1 MSEGNIPSI
10 DDFLDKSNNDPSID
24 NIMENSELPSIE
36 NFKEKKEVIE
46 EEIKTDNWKDNYIPD
61 EIETVDIIKAP
72 QWAELVRMVNDVR
85 ESIPDIPQVK
95 YYDDELKQLSEQ
107 IEEVQRN
114 IPEVPEVKYYDD
126 EIKSIKEDLNE
137 YKTSAFPNF
146 LGKLFEGIKSSVDTD
161 IDLIKEDITV
171 INFEKKI
178 IEGNIKNTKNDII
191 ESIDN
196 IKKEID
202 KELSESATRIYE
214 LKLHL
219 KDDDRKLKKQ
229 LLGQYNLLK
238 ENIEKTVEDFN
249 QKNIEVQNITTSS
262 LKEYFDEI
270 KKSIDEL
277 PEVKY
282 YDRQIIEL
290 RKEVK
295 EIESLKTIVEELK
308 TKQSLLNENV
318 IDAPPSEKNSDP
330 LTPLDQNFVTL
341 DELQD
346 HYRLFVNRIQQQLSS
361 LGGGGEVRVLRMD
374 DVDTTD
380 LGDAKVLSYDAS
392 TEKLK
397 FVDQSG
403 GSGVS
408 TANVRT
414 GILDVAGIATFRS
427 NTLVGAGVTLSVDGD
442 GFFTGVVTATTFS
455 GAFSGDGSALTGVA
469 NTDVIFTDKI
479 SLPDSAAGSI
489 NVGLAS
495 DLQIYHD
502 GTHSRIVDSGTG
514 NLFIHGNNTQFLNA
528 AGSETIA
535 KFTENGAC
543 ELRHNNNIKFA
554 TSSTGVTVTGTVDA
568 TSNVNVGSGI
578 TLSPDGDVFTTG
590 ISTFTGQVGFGTNIT
605 LEDQSQIQLG
615 SSSGGDF
622 IISHDTNMFGDTYNR
637 IDSSTGNVW
646 IVNRD
651 TTKKYMY
658 IRSNDI
664 QLRDWSSN
672 EAYIHCKQNQG
683 VEIYYDATKRLE
695 TTNTGAKVTG
705 DLEITGVLTY
715 EDVTNVDSIGIITA
729 RSGVLVGSGITLSP
743 DGDIF
748 SVGVTTT
755 QGNLHLPDTSKLMMG
770 DGNDFRIYHNSDN
783 SLNYIVAQNNAP
795 LLLRSSNA
803 DMIHCSPQGAVTLKY
818 NGSTKIQTANT
829 GAVIS
834 GIATATN
841 IVSVKSDDG
850 TPGRIDLYCESSN
863 AHYARIQAPAH
874 SAFSGNITLTLPSS
888 TGTLLTSVGTSN
900 IDDDAVTAA
909 KLADTSVTAGSYT
922 SANITVDAQ
931 GRLTAAANGSGGGG
945 GFSQDSDGN
954 LVAGTNAGEDLASG
968 GTYNLLLMEDAGKDI
983 TTGDNNIAIG
993 KEALSAAD
1001 NDGGNVAIGYQALKI
1016 HNNGNNNTAV
1026 GYQAAYYCNQHNY
1039 CTAIG
1044 AFALAKPSSGGTLW
1058 STAVGYGAMLASEGW
1073 ACTAVGNDAVD
1084 GSSSS
1089 ANYNTGVGWQAIHD
1103 VSTGEGNSAL
1113 GVQAGN
1119 GCGSGAYNVFLGYNA
1134 GNDTLSTGD
1143 NCILIGKNSAPS
1155 SSSVDNEITL
1165 GNSDTAT
1172 LRCNTQTISSL
1183 SDKRDKTDINQLDL
1197 GLDFVDSLKPVKFK
1211 WQTRDGN
1218 GKDGS
1223 YEHGFIAQ
1231 DLQKIQKD
1239 NDADYLG
1246 LVMDENPERLEASY
1260 GKLVPV
1266 LVKAIQE
1273 LKQEINQLKETKN

>member
-107 IEEVQRN
+107 IKEVQKN

-178 IEGNIKNTKNDII
+178 IEGNLKNTKNDII

-238 ENIEKTVEDFN
+238 ENIEKKVEDFN

-308 TKQSLLNENV
+308 DKQSLLNENV
-318 IDAPPSEKNSDP
+318 IDAPPSENNSDP

-380 LGDAKVLSYDAS
+380 LGDEKVLSYDAS

-427 NTLVGAGVTLSVDGD
+427 NTLVGTGVTLSVDGD

-479 SLPDSAAGSI
+479 SLPDSTVGSI
-489 NVGLAS
+489 NIGIGS
-495 DLQIYHD
+495 DLQLF
-502 GTHSRIVDSGTG
+502 HSGNGSFIKDSGTG
-514 NLFIHGNNTQFLNA
+514 PLTVLTNNLLIRNA
-528 AGSETIA
+528 ANNEEMIVAS
-535 KFTENGAC
+535 ENGSV
-543 ELRHNNNIKFA
+543 EL
-554 TSSTGVTVTGTVDA
+554 
-568 TSNVNVGSGI
+568 
-578 TLSPDGDVFTTG
+578 
-590 ISTFTGQVGFGTNIT
+590 
-605 LEDQSQIQLG
+605 
-615 SSSGGDF
+615 
-622 IISHDTNMFGDTYNR
+622 
-637 IDSSTGNVW
+637 
-646 IVNRD
+646 
-651 TTKKYMY
+651 
-658 IRSNDI
+658 
-664 QLRDWSSN
+664 
-672 EAYIHCKQNQG
+672 
-683 VEIYYDATKRLE
+683 YYD
-695 TTNTGAKVTG
+695 
-705 DLEITGVLTY
+705 
-715 EDVTNVDSIGIITA
+715 DSKK
-729 RSGVLVGSGITLSP
+729 
-743 DGDIF
+743 F
-748 SVGVTTT
+748 ST
-755 QGNLHLPDTSKLMMG
+755 QSYGCL
-770 DGNDFRIYHNSDN
+770 I
-783 SLNYIVAQNNAP
+783 
-795 LLLRSSNA
+795 
-803 DMIHCSPQGAVTLKY
+803 
-818 NGSTKIQTANT
+818 NGTMA
-829 GAVIS
+829 
-834 GIATATN
+834 ATN
-841 IVSVKSDDG
+841 
-850 TPGRIDLYCESSN
+850 
-863 AHYARIQAPAH
+863 
-874 SAFSGNITLTLPSS
+874 
-888 TGTLLTSVGTSN
+888 
-900 IDDDAVTAA
+900 
-909 KLADTSVTAGSYT
+909 
-922 SANITVDAQ
+922 
-931 GRLTAAANGSGGGG
+931 
-945 GFSQDSDGN
+945 
-954 LVAGTNAGEDLASG
+954 
-968 GTYNLLLMEDAGKDI
+968 
-983 TTGDNNIAIG
+983 
-993 KEALSAAD
+993 
-1001 NDGGNVAIGYQALKI
+1001 NVRCQ
-1016 HNNGNNNTAV
+1016 
-1026 GYQAAYYCNQHNY
+1026 
-1039 CTAIG
+1039 
-1044 AFALAKPSSGGTLW
+1044 
-1058 STAVGYGAMLASEGW
+1058 
-1073 ACTAVGNDAVD
+1073 
-1084 GSSSS
+1084 
-1089 ANYNTGVGWQAIHD
+1089 
-1103 VSTGEGNSAL
+1103 
-1113 GVQAGN
+1113 
-1119 GCGSGAYNVFLGYNA
+1119 
-1134 GNDTLSTGD
+1134 
-1143 NCILIGKNSAPS
+1143 
-1155 SSSVDNEITL
+1155 
-1165 GNSDTAT
+1165 SDT
-1172 LRCNTQTISSL
+1172 
-1183 SDKRDKTDINQLDL
+1183 
-1197 GLDFVDSLKPVKFK
+1197 
-1211 WQTRDGN
+1211 
-1218 GKDGS
+1218 
-1223 YEHGFIAQ
+1223 H
-1231 DLQKIQKD
+1231 
-1239 NDADYLG
+1239 
-1246 LVMDENPERLEASY
+1246 
-1260 GKLVPV
+1260 
-1266 LVKAIQE
+1266 
-1273 LKQEINQLKETKN
+1273 

>member
-36 NFKEKKEVIE
+36 SFKEKKEVIE

-72 QWAELVRMVNDVR
+72 QWVELVRMVNDVR
-85 ESIPDIPQVK
+85 ESIPDIPEIK
-95 YYDDELKQLSEQ
+95 YYDDELKQISEQ
-107 IEEVQRN
+107 IKEVQKN

-161 IDLIKEDITV
+161 IDLIKEDIAV

-178 IEGNIKNTKNDII
+178 IEGNLKNTKNNVD

-238 ENIEKTVEDFN
+238 ENIEKKVEDFN

-318 IDAPPSEKNSDP
+318 IDAPPNEGNSDP

-392 TEKLK
+392 SEKLK
-397 FVDQSG
+397 FVDQSGG

-427 NTLVGAGVTLSVDGD
+427 NTLVGTGVTLSPNGD
-442 GFFTGVVTATTFS
+442 IFATGVTTSTTFVGALTGNVTGNTSGSSGSCTGNAATATTLANARTIAGVSFDGS
-455 GAFSGDGSALTGVA
+455 ANISLNNNAITNGAGFIDGSALNASNLSSGTIPDARFPSTLPAISGENLTGIAATANVRTGILDVA
-469 NTDVIFTDKI
+469 GIATFRNAIKLKADVLSGSSTNRIYIGAGDDLTLFH
-479 SLPDSAAGSI
+479 DSANSYLQNHTG
-489 NVGLAS
+489 
-495 DLQIYHD
+495 DL
-502 GTHSRIVDSGTG
+502 
-514 NLFIHGNNTQFLNA
+514 
-528 AGSETIA
+528 
-535 KFTENGAC
+535 
-543 ELRHNNNIKFA
+543 
-554 TSSTGVTVTGTVDA
+554 
-568 TSNVNVGSGI
+568 
-578 TLSPDGDVFTTG
+578 
-590 ISTFTGQVGFGTNIT
+590 
-605 LEDQSQIQLG
+605 
-615 SSSGGDF
+615 
-622 IISHDTNMFGDTYNR
+622 IIGDTNHAYLRGYTSDKSVALFFN
-637 IDSSTGNVW
+637 N
-646 IVNRD
+646 
-651 TTKKYMY
+651 
-658 IRSNDI
+658 SNKI
-664 QLRDWSSN
+664 Q
-672 EAYIHCKQNQG
+672 
-683 VEIYYDATKRLE
+683 
-695 TTNTGAKVTG
+695 TTNTGV
-705 DLEITGVLTY
+705 
-715 EDVTNVDSIGIITA
+715 
-729 RSGVLVGSGITLSP
+729 
-743 DGDIF
+743 
-748 SVGVTTT
+748 
-755 QGNLHLPDTSKLMMG
+755 
-770 DGNDFRIYHNSDN
+770 
-783 SLNYIVAQNNAP
+783 
-795 LLLRSSNA
+795 
-803 DMIHCSPQGAVTLKY
+803 
-818 NGSTKIQTANT
+818 
-829 GAVIS
+829 VIS

-841 IVSVKSDDG
+841 VVSVKSDDG
-850 TPGRIDLYCESSN
+850 TSGRIDLYCESSN

-945 GFSQDSDGN
+945 FSQDSDGN

-968 GTYNLLLMEDAGKDI
+968 GTYNIFLGEDAGKET
-983 TTGDNNIAIG
+983 TTGDYNIGIGRNACEDATTKHRNIGIGDGALRANVNGSDSVAIG
-993 KEALSAAD
+993 EQAAGNKVTTYYCVSIGAGSMKKYGNNFTWGTVAIGNESMASA
-1001 NDGGNVAIGYQALKI
+1001 DGSYNVAIGHKALRGS
-1016 HNNGNNNTAV
+1016 NSTSESNV
-1026 GYQAAYYCNQHNY
+1026 
-1039 CTAIG
+1039 AIG
-1044 AFALAKPSSGGTLW
+1044 DEALFDIGTGNKNIGIGRYSG
-1058 STAVGYGAMLASEGW
+1058 AS
-1073 ACTAVGNDAVD
+1073 
-1084 GSSSS
+1084 
-1089 ANYNTGVGWQAIHD
+1089 
-1103 VSTGEGNSAL
+1103 
-1113 GVQAGN
+1113 
-1119 GCGSGAYNVFLGYNA
+1119 CGSGKENIYIGYNA
-1134 GNDTLSTGD
+1134 GNDAHSTGD
-1143 NCILIGKNSAPS
+1143 NCIIIGKDAAAST
-1155 SSSVDNEITL
+1155 SSVDNEITL
-1165 GNSDTAT
+1165 GNSSSAT

-1197 GLDFVDSLKPVKFK
+1197 GLQFVDSLKPVKFK

-1218 GKDGS
+1218 GKDGT

-1260 GKLVPV
+1260 GKLVPI

>member
-85 ESIPDIPQVK
+85 ESIPDIPEIK
-95 YYDDELKQLSEQ
+95 YYDDELKQISEQ
-107 IEEVQRN
+107 IKEVQKN

-178 IEGNIKNTKNDII
+178 IEGNLKNTKNDII

-318 IDAPPSEKNSDP
+318 IDAPPSENNSDP

-380 LGDAKVLSYDAS
+380 LGDEKVLSYDAS

-427 NTLVGAGVTLSVDGD
+427 NTLVGTGVTLSVDGD

-469 NTDVIFTDKI
+469 NTDVIFSDKI
-479 SLPDSAAGSI
+479 SLPDSTVGSI
-489 NVGLAS
+489 NIGIGS
-495 DLQIYHD
+495 DLQLF
-502 GTHSRIVDSGTG
+502 HSGNGSFIKDSGTG
-514 NLFIHGNNTQFLNA
+514 PLTVLTNNLLIRNA
-528 AGSETIA
+528 ANNEEMIVAS
-535 KFTENGAC
+535 ENGSV
-543 ELRHNNNIKFA
+543 EL
-554 TSSTGVTVTGTVDA
+554 
-568 TSNVNVGSGI
+568 
-578 TLSPDGDVFTTG
+578 
-590 ISTFTGQVGFGTNIT
+590 
-605 LEDQSQIQLG
+605 
-615 SSSGGDF
+615 
-622 IISHDTNMFGDTYNR
+622 
-637 IDSSTGNVW
+637 
-646 IVNRD
+646 
-651 TTKKYMY
+651 
-658 IRSNDI
+658 
-664 QLRDWSSN
+664 
-672 EAYIHCKQNQG
+672 
-683 VEIYYDATKRLE
+683 
-695 TTNTGAKVTG
+695 
-705 DLEITGVLTY
+705 
-715 EDVTNVDSIGIITA
+715 
-729 RSGVLVGSGITLSP
+729 
-743 DGDIF
+743 
-748 SVGVTTT
+748 
-755 QGNLHLPDTSKLMMG
+755 
-770 DGNDFRIYHNSDN
+770 
-783 SLNYIVAQNNAP
+783 
-795 LLLRSSNA
+795 
-803 DMIHCSPQGAVTLKY
+803 
-818 NGSTKIQTANT
+818 
-829 GAVIS
+829 
-834 GIATATN
+834 
-841 IVSVKSDDG
+841 
-850 TPGRIDLYCESSN
+850 
-863 AHYARIQAPAH
+863 
-874 SAFSGNITLTLPSS
+874 
-888 TGTLLTSVGTSN
+888 
-900 IDDDAVTAA
+900 
-909 KLADTSVTAGSYT
+909 
-922 SANITVDAQ
+922 
-931 GRLTAAANGSGGGG
+931 
-945 GFSQDSDGN
+945 
-954 LVAGTNAGEDLASG
+954 
-968 GTYNLLLMEDAGKDI
+968 
-983 TTGDNNIAIG
+983 
-993 KEALSAAD
+993 
-1001 NDGGNVAIGYQALKI
+1001 
-1016 HNNGNNNTAV
+1016 
-1026 GYQAAYYCNQHNY
+1026 
-1039 CTAIG
+1039 
-1044 AFALAKPSSGGTLW
+1044 
-1058 STAVGYGAMLASEGW
+1058 
-1073 ACTAVGNDAVD
+1073 
-1084 GSSSS
+1084 
-1089 ANYNTGVGWQAIHD
+1089 
-1103 VSTGEGNSAL
+1103 
-1113 GVQAGN
+1113 
-1119 GCGSGAYNVFLGYNA
+1119 
-1134 GNDTLSTGD
+1134 
-1143 NCILIGKNSAPS
+1143 
-1155 SSSVDNEITL
+1155 
-1165 GNSDTAT
+1165 
-1172 LRCNTQTISSL
+1172 
-1183 SDKRDKTDINQLDL
+1183 
-1197 GLDFVDSLKPVKFK
+1197 
-1211 WQTRDGN
+1211 
-1218 GKDGS
+1218 
-1223 YEHGFIAQ
+1223 
-1231 DLQKIQKD
+1231 
-1239 NDADYLG
+1239 
-1246 LVMDENPERLEASY
+1246 
-1260 GKLVPV
+1260 
-1266 LVKAIQE
+1266 
-1273 LKQEINQLKETKN
+1273 

>member
-1 MSEGNIPSI
+1 MSE
-10 DDFLDKSNNDPSID
+10 D
-24 NIMENSELPSIE
+24 NIENLPSIE
-36 NFKEKKEVIE
+36 DYKDNSEELPSVDEFISEEKELPSVEDFIQEEKEDIE
-46 EEIKTDNWKDNYIPD
+46 EEVKTDNWQDDYVPT
-61 EIETVDIIKAP
+61 EIETVDVIKAP
-72 QWAELVRMVNDVR
+72 QWGELVRMVNDVR
-85 ESIPDIPQVK
+85 ESIPDIPEIK
-95 YYDDELKQLSEQ
+95 YYDDELKQISEQ
-107 IEEVQRN
+107 IKEVQKN

-161 IDLIKEDITV
+161 IDLIKEDIAV

-178 IEGNIKNTKNDII
+178 IEGNLKNTKNNVD

-238 ENIEKTVEDFN
+238 ENIEKKVEDFN

-290 RKEVK
+290 KKEVK

-318 IDAPPSEKNSDP
+318 IDAPPSENNSDP

-380 LGDAKVLSYDAS
+380 LGDEKVLSYDAS

-427 NTLVGAGVTLSVDGD
+427 NTLVGTGVTLSVDGD

-479 SLPDSAAGSI
+479 SLPDSTVGSI
-489 NVGLAS
+489 NIGIGS
-495 DLQIYHD
+495 DLQLF
-502 GTHSRIVDSGTG
+502 HSGNGSFIKDVGTG
-514 NLFIHGNNTQFLNA
+514 PLTVLTNNLLIRNA
-528 AGSETIA
+528 ANNEEMIVAS
-535 KFTENGAC
+535 ENGSV
-543 ELRHNNNIKFA
+543 ELYYDDSKKFSTQSYGCLINGTMAATNNVRCQSDTHKITAGVGHDLTLFHDATDSFIENTNGNLHIRPKSSEEGIKLIPDGA
-554 TSSTGVTVTGTVDA
+554 VELYYDNSKKLETASGGVTVTG
-568 TSNVNVGSGI
+568 N
-578 TLSPDGDVFTTG
+578 LDV
-590 ISTFTGQVGFGTNIT
+590 S
-605 LEDQSQIQLG
+605 
-615 SSSGGDF
+615 
-622 IISHDTNMFGDTYNR
+622 
-637 IDSSTGNVW
+637 
-646 IVNRD
+646 
-651 TTKKYMY
+651 
-658 IRSNDI
+658 
-664 QLRDWSSN
+664 
-672 EAYIHCKQNQG
+672 
-683 VEIYYDATKRLE
+683 
-695 TTNTGAKVTG
+695 
-705 DLEITGVLTY
+705 GVLTY

-755 QGNLHLPDTSKLMMG
+755 QGNLHLPDDSKLMMG
-770 DGNDFRIYHNSDN
+770 DGNDFRIYHNPDN
-783 SLNYIVAQNNAP
+783 SLNYIVAQNNGP

-803 DMIHCSPQGAVTLKY
+803 NMAHLSPQGAVSLYY
-818 NGSTKIQTANT
+818 NGSTKISTTNT

-841 IVSVKSDDG
+841 VVSVKSDDG

-945 GFSQDSDGN
+945 FSQDSDGN
-954 LVAGTNAGEDLASG
+954 LVAGTDAGEDLASG
-968 GTYNLLLMEDAGKDI
+968 GTYNLFLLEDAGKNI
-983 TTGDNNIAIG
+983 TTGDHNIAIGNGALQTSDTESNNIAIG
-993 KEALSAAD
+993 KNALKDHNSG
-1001 NDGGNVAIGYQALKI
+1001 NGNVAIG
-1016 HNNGNNNTAV
+1016 HE
-1026 GYQAAYYCNQHNY
+1026 AAYYCDGHSD
-1039 CTAIG
+1039 CVAIG
-1044 AFALAKPSSGGTLW
+1044 AYALAKPSSGSTLW
-1058 STAVGYGAMLASEGW
+1058 STAVGSGTMLANEGW
-1073 ACTAVGNDAVD
+1073 ACTAVGKDAVD

-1089 ANYNTGVGWQAIHD
+1089 ANYNTGVGYEAIHD
-1103 VSTGEGNSAL
+1103 VSSGEGNSAL
-1113 GVQAGN
+1113 GSNAGN

-1134 GNDTLSTGD
+1134 GNNTLSTGD

-1155 SSSVDNEITL
+1155 SASVDNEITL
-1165 GNSDTAT
+1165 GNADTAT

>member
-161 IDLIKEDITV
+161 IDLIKEDIAV

-178 IEGNIKNTKNDII
+178 IEGNLKNTKNNVD

-238 ENIEKTVEDFN
+238 ENIEKKVEDFN

-318 IDAPPSEKNSDP
+318 IDAPPSEDNSDP

-380 LGDAKVLSYDAS
+380 LGDEKVLSYDAS

-427 NTLVGAGVTLSVDGD
+427 NTLVGTGVTLSVDGD

-469 NTDVIFTDKI
+469 NTDVIFSDKI
-479 SLPDSAAGSI
+479 SLPDSTVGSI
-489 NVGLAS
+489 NIGIGS
-495 DLQIYHD
+495 DLQLF
-502 GTHSRIVDSGTG
+502 HSGNGSFIKDSGTG
-514 NLFIHGNNTQFLNA
+514 PLTVLTNNLLIRNA
-528 AGSETIA
+528 ANNEEMIVAS
-535 KFTENGAC
+535 ENGSV
-543 ELRHNNNIKFA
+543 ELYHDDSKKLETA
-554 TSSTGVTVTGTVDA
+554 SGGVTVTGTAVA
-568 TSNVNVGSGI
+568 TAFEDSNGIGINTANVR
-578 TLSPDGDVFTTG
+578 TG
-590 ISTFTGQVGFGTNIT
+590 ILDVAGIATFRNAIKLKADVTG
-605 LEDQSQIQLG
+605 G
-615 SSSGGDF
+615 SSTNRLYIGAGDDLTLF
-622 IISHDTNMFGDTYNR
+622 HDTANSYIQNHTGDLIIGDTNHQYVRGYTSGKSVALFFN
-637 IDSSTGNVW
+637 N
-646 IVNRD
+646 
-651 TTKKYMY
+651 
-658 IRSNDI
+658 SNKI
-664 QLRDWSSN
+664 Q
-672 EAYIHCKQNQG
+672 
-683 VEIYYDATKRLE
+683 
-695 TTNTGAKVTG
+695 TTNTGV
-705 DLEITGVLTY
+705 
-715 EDVTNVDSIGIITA
+715 
-729 RSGVLVGSGITLSP
+729 
-743 DGDIF
+743 
-748 SVGVTTT
+748 
-755 QGNLHLPDTSKLMMG
+755 
-770 DGNDFRIYHNSDN
+770 
-783 SLNYIVAQNNAP
+783 
-795 LLLRSSNA
+795 
-803 DMIHCSPQGAVTLKY
+803 
-818 NGSTKIQTANT
+818 
-829 GAVIS
+829 VIS

-841 IVSVKSDDG
+841 VVSVKSDDG
-850 TPGRIDLYCESSN
+850 TSGRIDLYCESSN

-945 GFSQDSDGN
+945 FSQDSDGN
-954 LVAGTNAGEDLASG
+954 LVAGTDAGEDLASG

-1231 DLQKIQKD
+1231 DLQQIQKD
-1239 NDADYLG
+1239 KDADYLG
-1246 LVMDENPERLEASY
+1246 LVMDSNPERLEASY
-1260 GKLVPV
+1260 GKLVPI
-1266 LVKAIQE
+1266 LVRAIQE